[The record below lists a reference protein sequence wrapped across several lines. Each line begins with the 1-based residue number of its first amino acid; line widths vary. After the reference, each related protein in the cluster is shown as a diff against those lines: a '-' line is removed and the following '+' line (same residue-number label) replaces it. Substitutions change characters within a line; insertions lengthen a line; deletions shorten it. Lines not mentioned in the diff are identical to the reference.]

1 MTVDKAMAVPYSVR
15 WLCALVFACALC
27 RVGPLAAQ
35 EERKIE
41 LTAQEILAR
50 ADRVLDY
57 PNGIVRG
64 KMVHILPTGQSHKVD
79 FVAYVQGDDS
89 LFTFSTGDRGEQ
101 LKVLFNFRGEDIWV
115 YNMLSTRLFHKM
127 GIDKYESIIFTNYN
141 YVDFSR
147 ANLQSNYTARIIGNA
162 NVKGVDSYRLRL
174 DPVFRGSSY
183 GMLTLYVAK
192 NTYVPLRIDYH
203 DIDKVIFKT
212 LSISETIEKD
222 NRIIPI
228 RCDMLDIKK
237 GTLTVLS
244 YSGFEENV
252 KFDKKVFMHQ
262 ELGIR

>member
-1 MTVDKAMAVPYSVR
+1 MPYKKATMFPYKAR
-15 WLCALVFACALC
+15 WLCALLFASVLC
-27 RVGPLAAQ
+27 RVQPLAAQ

-41 LTAQEILAR
+41 LSAQEILAR
-50 ADRVLDY
+50 VDRVLDY
-57 PNGIVRG
+57 PNGVVRG

-79 FVAYVQGDDS
+79 FVAYVQDDNS
-89 LFTFSTGDRGEQ
+89 LFTFSTGDRGDQ
-101 LKVLFNFRGEDIWV
+101 LRVLFNFRGEDIWV
-115 YNMLSTRLFHKM
+115 YNILSTKLFHKM
-127 GIDKYESIIFTNYN
+127 GIDKYEPIIFTNYN

-147 ANLQSNYTARIIGNA
+147 ANLQSNYTARIIGDA
-162 NVKGVDSYRLRL
+162 NVKGVESYRLKL

-212 LSISETIEKD
+212 LSISETIEKN
-222 NRIIPI
+222 NRVIPV
-228 RCDMLDIKK
+228 RYDMLDIKK

-244 YSGFEENV
+244 YSAFEENV

-262 ELGIR
+262 ELGMR